1 MRKRQY
7 HHCFIFSDSR
17 SAFFLHL
24 ASQCLFQ
31 KIKEEEKGY
40 LAYLQPFRVRPC
52 CLCATRGGDHTL
64 DTPFCRIIQ
73 TQMLT
78 YTYPQLL
85 LRTHTIIIPLIGE
98 RSSMRGFVVVPHGQ
112 SNAKICEWHVA
123 FVTSKCLCQDSK
135 IIICNVNRYHGGLP
149 IVNREACWFR
159 KDMENVFQMAK
170 FETGLLALSRLL
182 YHLRI
187 CILHN
192 RKVSVTLWERLF
204 YYHHGITPYLSLLV
218 RVHSLSCIWIDFQ
231 EHHWE

>member
-1 MRKRQY
+1 
-7 HHCFIFSDSR
+7 
-17 SAFFLHL
+17 
-24 ASQCLFQ
+24 
-31 KIKEEEKGY
+31 
-40 LAYLQPFRVRPC
+40 
-52 CLCATRGGDHTL
+52 
-64 DTPFCRIIQ
+64 
-73 TQMLT
+73 MLT

-218 RVHSLSCIWIDFQ
+218 RVQQPLLHLNWFPGTPLRINEDYISWGKKGV
-231 EHHWE
+231 